1 MEEQVSEEIDV
12 LLIEDDPN
20 DAEMIIRTLKK
31 NGWDKSL
38 KHVEDGARAM
48 QVLEEVKQQGKK
60 YPKLIILD
68 LSMPKVNGSEVL
80 EVLKGNEGT
89 NAIPVVVLTSSMEER
104 DLKRCYGLGVNSYV
118 VKPVEYAEFSK
129 TIKKIGRYWIEL
141 NLIPN

>member
-1 MEEQVSEEIDV
+1 MEQQVNEEIEV

-31 NGWDKSL
+31 NGMDNNL
-38 KHVEDGARAM
+38 KHVEDGAQAM
-48 QVLEEVKQQGKK
+48 QVLNKVKQSGRN

-80 EVLKGNEGT
+80 EVIKKEEGMRG
-89 NAIPVVVLTSSMEER
+89 IPVVVLTSSMEER
-104 DLKRCYGLGVNSYV
+104 DLRRCYDLGVNSYIL
-118 VKPVEYAEFSK
+118 KPVDYPEFSK
-129 TIKKIGRYWIEL
+129 TIKKVGRYWLEL